1 MAIYMR
7 MGWPSKALQL
17 TSAPLAITSPS
28 STARPGGEMLARFH
42 EDAQEEHRESCD
54 NPSAAVHES
63 GTSFIDGRDAHR
75 PSTATFWCVPLG
87 KPAEAQEES
96 KWPRIEHG

>member
-28 STARPGGEMLARFH
+28 STARPGGEMLARF
-42 EDAQEEHRESCD
+42 E
-54 NPSAAVHES
+54 
-63 GTSFIDGRDAHR
+63 
-75 PSTATFWCVPLG
+75 
-87 KPAEAQEES
+87 EES
-96 KWPRIEHG
+96 QNKRVAAGCETGFSLPYA